1 MLAFLKAFWD
11 IALWR
16 RDPSHLPDSL
26 GLVTLTGAAYA
37 AMSAVQS
44 WMLQG
49 TDRLLART
57 GADLALTALLVW
69 LLLFVTRR
77 MHRFNQT
84 LSAVLGTGALLSPL
98 VILLLALRG
107 PADASHAVA
116 LLVWAG
122 SVAVILWY
130 TFILGHIVRTA
141 LDTGLFTGTA
151 IAITYV
157 VASAALLTRIFPEG
171 V

>member
-1 MLAFLKAFWD
+1 MQALLKALWD

-16 RDPSHLPDSL
+16 RDPGHLPDSVA
-26 GLVTLTGAAYA
+26 LVAACALAYA

-44 WMLQG
+44 WMLTG
-49 TDRLLART
+49 GDRLAART
-57 GADLALTALLVW
+57 LVDLGLLVVLVW
-69 LLLFVTRR
+69 LLLAVTRR
-77 MHRFNQT
+77 SHRLNQT

-107 PADASHAVA
+107 AAEASHTVA

-122 SVAVILWY
+122 SVGVILWY
-130 TFILGHIVRTA
+130 TFVLGHIVRSA
-141 LDTGLFTGTA
+141 LDTGWFTGVA

-157 VASAALLTRIFPEG
+157 VASAALLTRIFPEAG
-171 V
+171 